1 MQSSANI
8 QSAQALQDLGFTGL
22 EAEVYAALLEHSPV
36 TAYRVA
42 QQVGKAAANVY
53 KAVES
58 LRSKGAVLVDD
69 NGSQLCRPVAPDD
82 LLRQMGAQF
91 EAAMGRAALALAKL
105 GRPGGDERV
114 YQLRSREQ

>member
-1 MQSSANI
+1 MWSAALPHARSGSRAITRCGFAVGLTLVVRTTTSSIAMETTPRH

-22 EAEVYAALLEHSPV
+22 EAEVYAALLEGSPV

-58 LRSKGAVLVDD
+58 LRRKGAILVDD
-69 NGSQLCRPVAPDD
+69 
-82 LLRQMGAQF
+82 
-91 EAAMGRAALALAKL
+91 
-105 GRPGGDERV
+105 
-114 YQLRSREQ
+114 